1 MNGDCSEILKRLEA
15 IAFSRSNDAVKLAFT
30 AEQGMPDIDQ
40 LDLGALAELKRLSNG
55 SVEMK
60 FIDRIKV
67 LELMTELRQASAKTG
82 TAELMAAINSAADRL
97 PGRSGDGTETAGAFS

>member
-1 MNGDCSEILKRLEA
+1 M
-15 IAFSRSNDAVKLAFT
+15 AFSRSNDAVKLAFT

-60 FIDRIKV
+60 FIDRIKL
-67 LELMTELRQASAKTG
+67 LELMTELRQASAETG
-82 TAELMAAINSAADRL
+82 AAELVAAINSAADRL
-97 PGRSGDGTETAGAFS
+97 PGRGNAAEDPGGVS

>member
-1 MNGDCSEILKRLEA
+1 MNGDCSEILKRLETM
-15 IAFSRSNDAVKLAFT
+15 AFSRSNDAVKLAFT

-60 FIDRIKV
+60 FIDRIKL
-67 LELMTELRQASAKTG
+67 LELMTQLRQTSEETG
-82 TAELMAAINSAADRL
+82 AAELVAAINSAANRL
-97 PGRSGDGTETAGAFS
+97 PGRGDGAEDSGAVS

>member
-1 MNGDCSEILKRLEA
+1 MNGDCSEILERLEA
-15 IAFSRSNDAVKLAFT
+15 IAFCRSNDAVKLAFT

-60 FIDRIKV
+60 FIDRIKI
-67 LELMTELRQASAKTG
+67 LELMTQLRQAAPESGA
-82 TAELMAAINSAADRL
+82 AELVAAINSAADRL
-97 PGRSGDGTETAGAFS
+97 PDRGGDGTAAADAIS